1 MKSIRV
7 VSFSSVQAKP
17 FRLEDFVEKEN
28 SMCANH
34 TISKKILKKIATNLG
49 LEYTNE
55 QIEFTKKVMM
65 AYKERL

>member
-1 MKSIRV
+1 MKNVKV
-7 VSFSSVQAKP
+7 VSLSRVQVKP

-28 SMCANH
+28 RTCVNV
-34 TISKKILKKIATNLG
+34 TISKKRLKKIATDLG
-49 LEYTNE
+49 LEYTHE

>member
-1 MKSIRV
+1 LKSVKV
-7 VSFSSVQAKP
+7 VSLNKVKSRP
-17 FRLEDFVEKEN
+17 FRLEDFIEKEHN
-28 SMCANH
+28 ICVNV
-34 TISKKILKKIATNLG
+34 TISKKRLKKIATDLG